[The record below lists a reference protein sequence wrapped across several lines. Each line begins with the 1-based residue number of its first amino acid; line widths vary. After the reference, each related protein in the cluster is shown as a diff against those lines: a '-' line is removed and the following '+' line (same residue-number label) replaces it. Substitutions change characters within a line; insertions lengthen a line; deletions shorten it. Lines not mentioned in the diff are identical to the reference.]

1 MEGLTFGSFDAEP
14 LAGAP
19 SGVTRRTTSPAR
31 REVLT
36 DQASARVNQPGIA
49 AADEVMGEPERGQPP
64 VAPVIT
70 DPDRVNTAVQ
80 GTEPGLTAT
89 AERADGHV
97 GGHSLGGI
105 APS

>member
-1 MEGLTFGSFDAEP
+1 
-14 LAGAP
+14 
-19 SGVTRRTTSPAR
+19 
-31 REVLT
+31 
-36 DQASARVNQPGIA
+36 
-49 AADEVMGEPERGQPP
+49 MGEPERGQPP